1 MITPVNMDG
10 PLRKPESYKGI
21 CVKLRGIHADFSSLP
36 TDCGNGSSFYE
47 MDTGK
52 YYMFDEFN
60 SEWIEQ

>member
-1 MITPVNMDG
+1 MITLVNADG
-10 PLRKPESYKGI
+10 PMREPDSYKGI
-21 CVKLRGIHADFSSLP
+21 CVKLRGISGDTKP
-36 TDCGNGSSFYE
+36 TECGNGSGFYE